1 MNIIVGLVTLECI
14 VALELLNTNFFT
26 ICIQIASRDL
36 SIKLDFSQDACLC
49 VYMVNKG
56 YAEYSIKDNK
66 FDIYFSND
74 DILESNNIFYS
85 NIEKNNK
92 HIYSLSSRTM
102 AIIKRNA
109 NLYSCYH
116 ELYNFIKNINGN
128 LFVEK
133 RYL

>member
-1 MNIIVGLVTLECI
+1 M
-14 VALELLNTNFFT
+14 
-26 ICIQIASRDL
+26 L
-36 SIKLDFSQDACLC
+36 SIQSRIINL
-49 VYMVNKG
+49 
-56 YAEYSIKDNK
+56 
-66 FDIYFSND
+66 IYISND

-128 LFVEK
+128 LFYEK
-133 RYL
+133 DICKNIYQIMNFMVFQLKNQKIHYQ